1 MIAIRTAPELDLI
14 RKSGEILRDCFLEVE
29 KALRPDV
36 PTGELDRIAEDFI
49 RSQGALPAFKG
60 YQGYPASICVSVNEQ
75 VVHGIPGPLELEEGD
90 IAGIDIGVLRDGYY
104 ADASRTY
111 GIGEVSESAQLLM
124 RVTREAL
131 ELAIDM
137 AQPGNHLS
145 DISHAIQAHVEG
157 AGYQVVRALVG
168 HGIGQRMHEEPQI
181 PNFGAPG
188 NGPILKPGM
197 VLAIEPMVNEGT
209 HEVLTLKDAWTYVTV
224 DGKLSAHFEDTVA
237 VTEDGPLV
245 MTR

>member
-14 RKSGEILRDCFLEVE
+14 GKSGEILRDCFLEVE
-29 KALRPDV
+29 SALRPGV
-36 PTGELDRIAEDFI
+36 TTGELDGIAEDFI
-49 RSQGALPAFKG
+49 RSKGAVPAFKG
-60 YQGYPASICVSVNEQ
+60 YQGYPANICASVNEQ
-75 VVHGIPGPLELEEGD
+75 VVHGIPGPLSLKQGD
-90 IAGIDIGVLRDGYY
+90 IVGIDIGVLREGYY

-111 GIGEVSESAQLLM
+111 EVGEVAEEAQRLV

-137 AQPGNHLS
+137 VRPGNHLS
-145 DISHAIQAHVEG
+145 DISHAIQAHVED

-188 NGPILKPGM
+188 NGPVLKPGM
-197 VLAIEPMVNEGT
+197 VLAIEPMVNEGSY
-209 HEVLTLKDAWTYVTV
+209 EVLTLKDAWTYVTV

-237 VTEDGPLV
+237 VTENGHLV
-245 MTR
+245 MTK